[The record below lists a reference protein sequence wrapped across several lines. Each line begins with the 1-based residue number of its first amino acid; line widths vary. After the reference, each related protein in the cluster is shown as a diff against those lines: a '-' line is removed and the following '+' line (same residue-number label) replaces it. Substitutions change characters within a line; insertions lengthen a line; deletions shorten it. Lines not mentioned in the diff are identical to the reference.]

1 MISGGTPRHPGD
13 VARHATVGF
22 TPLAWRDTWRLGG
35 HEVAVRPKLLTNSG
49 ESLRA
54 AALAGLGLV
63 ALPDWMVVDLLTAGR
78 LVRVLAEFA
87 TPESGIYAAYPTNRL
102 IAPKV
107 RAFVDHVVRDLNAR
121 GLKV

>member
-1 MISGGTPRHPGD
+1 M
-13 VARHATVGF
+13 
-22 TPLAWRDTWRLGG
+22 
-35 HEVAVRPKLLTNSG
+35 LT
-49 ESLRA
+49 
-54 AALAGLGLV
+54 
-63 ALPDWMVVDLLTAGR
+63 
-78 LVRVLAEFA
+78 EFA